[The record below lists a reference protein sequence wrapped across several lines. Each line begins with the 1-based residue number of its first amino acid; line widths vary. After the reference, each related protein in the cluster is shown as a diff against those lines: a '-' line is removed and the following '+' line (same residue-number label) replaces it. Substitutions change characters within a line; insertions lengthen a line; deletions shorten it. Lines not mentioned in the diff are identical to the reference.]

1 MTNQTLNSENSTQ
14 AQQSHGQAQHAA
26 ERQQGQAEHELLNKT
41 RRQLSASFRDPSGFL
56 FSRGGVLYRQI
67 NHKYEQEYTRLM
79 ESGLYDKLVKA
90 GLLVQHAESE
100 EAPAE
105 SDLAYKIIQPERVP
119 FISYPYEWSF
129 GQLKDAALATLS
141 IQRRALKVGM
151 SLKDASAYNIQFVRG
166 KAMLI
171 DTLSFEYYKEGQP
184 WVAYRQFCQ
193 HFLAPLALM
202 ALKDIRLNQLL
213 RVYIDGVP
221 LDLASELLP
230 SKTKFNFG
238 LLTNIHLHAGAQ
250 KKYSGAEVKSRPA
263 TTFGKQAMIGLIEGL
278 DSAVRKLDWKPGG
291 TEWGNYYDI
300 TNYSDAAFEHKK
312 QLVGEWVVRMK
323 PKLVCDL
330 GANNGV
336 FSRVAGEDGAYVI
349 SSDIDPAAVEQ
360 NYRQM
365 KSEKNENLLPLLLDL
380 TNPSPSIG
388 WANEERDSFAGRGPA
403 DMVLALALIHHLA
416 ISNNVPLPQVADFFA
431 HMGKYLVIE
440 FVPKSDSQVQKLLV
454 SREDIFPNYTREG
467 FETAFRQRFKICE
480 AVNVR
485 ESERV
490 LYLMERL

>member
-1 MTNQTLNSENSTQ
+1 MTKPNQNSGQSQHT
-14 AQQSHGQAQHAA
+14 AQQRG
-26 ERQQGQAEHELLNKT
+26 
-41 RRQLSASFRDPSGFL
+41 QLSASFRDPSGFL
-56 FSRGGVLYRQI
+56 FSRGGVLYRQV
-67 NHKYEQEYTRLM
+67 NRKYEQDYACLM
-79 ESGLYDKLVKA
+79 ESGLYEKLVKA
-90 GLLVQHAESE
+90 GLLIPHIEVDQVPAESE
-100 EAPAE
+100 TARAV
-105 SDLAYKIIQPERVP
+105 AHKIIQPERVP

-151 SLKDASAYNIQFVRG
+151 SLKDASAYNIQYVRG
-166 KAMLI
+166 KPTLI
-171 DTLSFEYYKEGQP
+171 DTLSFEIYKEGQP

-202 ALKDIRLNQLL
+202 ALRDVRLGQLL

-230 SKTKFNFG
+230 SKTRFNFG

-250 KKYSGAEVKSRPA
+250 KKYSGAEVKARA
-263 TTFGKQAMIGLIEGL
+263 GTMNRQAMTGLIDSL

-291 TEWGNYYDI
+291 TEWGNYYEI
-300 TNYSDAAFEHKK
+300 TNYSDGAFEHKK
-312 QLVGEWVVRMK
+312 QLVGEWSARMN
-323 PKLVCDL
+323 PGLVWDL

-336 FSRVAGEDGAYVI
+336 FSRLAGEAGAFVV

-360 NYRQM
+360 NYRQV
-365 KSEKNENLLPLLLDL
+365 KSAKEENLLPLLLDL
-380 TNPSPSIG
+380 TNPSPAIG
-388 WANEERDSFAGRGPA
+388 WANEERDSIGERGPA

-416 ISNNVPLPQVADFFA
+416 ISNNVPLPQLADFFA
-431 HMGKYLVIE
+431 STGKWLVIE
-440 FVPKSDSQVQKLLV
+440 FVPKSDSQVQKLLI
-454 SREDIFPNYTREG
+454 SREDIFPTYTREG
-467 FETAFRQRFKICE
+467 FESAFKRRFKICE

-490 LYLMERL
+490 LYLMENP